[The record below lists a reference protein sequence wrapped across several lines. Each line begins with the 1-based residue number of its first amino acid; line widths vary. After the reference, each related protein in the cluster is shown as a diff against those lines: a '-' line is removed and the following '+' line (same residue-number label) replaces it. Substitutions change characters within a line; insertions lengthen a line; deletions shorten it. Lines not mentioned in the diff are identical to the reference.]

1 MYNKPIVTGEDK
13 KMSEKTSKSTVK
25 HFTLIELLVVIAIIA
40 ILAAMLLPALSAARE
55 RARSSNCTSNLKNI
69 GLAITMYNDMANGEM
84 ISFAATSASG
94 GFWNYNLQESNCVP
108 GKETDVQKT
117 FFCPS
122 SQPKATNLW
131 YTYGMFCTPTYKP
144 IYLHKIEN
152 PTNHFMVADSYKA
165 DIASPYYRMGAGAS
179 TSTEASPYL
188 VHGQICNMLFV
199 DGHVDAVNKE
209 RLKEIPFVEKNVIN
223 PYKYMFTKY
232 IDASGKEQTL

>member
-69 GLAITMYNDMANGEM
+69 GLAVAVYVDSNNGAL
-84 ISFAATSASG
+84 ISYAAASAKD
-94 GFWNYNLQESNCVP
+94 GFWNYKLQETNCLP
-108 GKETDVQKT
+108 GKDTDVSKV
-117 FFCPS
+117 FYCPS
-122 SQPKATNLW
+122 SQPKSPSLL
-131 YTYGMFCTPTYKP
+131 YTYGMFCTAVYQP
-144 IYLHKIEN
+144 IWLHKIEN

-223 PYKYMFTKY
+223 PYKYMFSKY